1 MCLDRLTQTEQK
13 YLNKVTPDGDLPKL
27 NTKQMPD
34 FVSVAAERLGMDKA
48 RLTKVVNKTR
58 ETYGRLGQWHARKSN
73 VTLVALSKAMKV
85 IAMFRNEEEVT
96 EELQK
101 NAEEACL
108 RAVLQ
113 ESHRLM
119 SAGEDM
125 QNYFEQEF
133 GINGVTSSFRK
144 FMVMGG
150 ELNEHQK
157 KEVVQEMR
165 DLGTAQKAVRDAC
178 QPYFGQ
184 AVPNATG
191 TIAAVRATTTANT
204 TATAGPTTPAAT
216 TTFSLTGKGV
226 PYRTPGAKEKEDS
239 LLGSQASTAHER
251 ASAKARAKA
260 RDTALGKEVTASM
273 AKVGIETTAK
283 ASTDSGLAFAAVL
296 PPGSSEHLFTDPP
309 PGYVFKFM
317 LYEDSDGS
325 QRMVRRTV
333 RRPGARRSRANGKEN
348 NTDEQVP
355 TRRCNVQIPGTLDA
369 LIARYPGSQVASTGG
384 HGLGSE
390 PSPTT
395 ATITDT
401 VGRDGSGGSRNLEE
415 VQGAA
420 KDSSSGDRGP
430 DPGQAGILAG
440 GTDSPVPKSHLPNAK
455 AQPTGSQQN
464 ASGHEGERPERNTA
478 LRSLQAGGHP
488 GSKGAGEA
496 GRLCMQAGP
505 RECLLPNGSGATA
518 TQTNED
524 QGTELGLKGS
534 GGATVQ
540 GRQPRPETDPRK
552 VHKATTR
559 PAAEVQGVRNKDNN
573 QDRRCPDPG
582 GLYGEMLA
590 THMDCGKSDD
600 LPGVRMEAE
609 QVPAP
614 TDAENRVPRSDVLL
628 RSDAMLDAAREV
640 LQGGTDH
647 RRIDIGLN
655 HYGDMYRKE
664 TYPSGGSQSEGHM
677 DGDDRNGTRGKA
689 AINRTG
695 RHTTRDDEQPR
706 VQKSIMEYVNG
717 GKQARP
723 EQPRGSSPGA
733 EAALPSGRH
742 GGHRYAYGGRLEME
756 WATVRPG
763 HYFGDPMDG
772 RMRLPM
778 GTDTSGKVS
787 PYSGS
792 SIPLQSGGS
801 TKLAH
806 HQEGNCGHDKR
817 PGYSPENVPTPI
829 QRHDSMQ
836 DGCYDHQGLP
846 QESGRQTDS
855 PEQTDLEYSA
865 QASEQATAAAG
876 EPRGRASK
884 HQRRAVEASARARG
898 VWCQQTD
905 LREASENVGR
915 TDDRLVRG
923 RMECQVR
930 GVRKQTH
937 VGLASYV
944 RGLNDTSVDGAGRPA
959 LDQPTSTQKA
969 TAKNSAQATAGAGAG
984 GNTNGTAMEI
994 NMAVG
999 GTGYDGDDADTAAG
1013 QSTAIIAAE
1022 GLYAGGRVA
1031 RAGLVNTTDL
1041 GMVCVFKY
1049 LRWALTLRGFEAEI
1063 SNNLR
1068 KLYKP
1073 QADGKDGGSHHSAHW
1088 RRFWDY
1094 VYKKAGGGGFWIVTD
1109 VAVCNCARELK
1120 TQTESHVRAFLSS
1133 IKVVFELAWATWATE
1148 PYARKMCIKMG
1159 ALLKAS
1165 GPKFMYAVDNDDLW
1179 KYIVKVVTTATA
1191 KGKAI
1196 TRMQQRDF
1204 AMILF
1209 KTATGCRSSDMYGWD
1224 PRDSQYCTLYDDKDA
1239 EVTSFDK
1246 AAKMQIRFKNPKD
1259 PHCVVHKNERWS
1271 YVFVVHRIRYALL
1284 IDPECEWLKTT
1295 ECVQA
1300 LDLFWHLHRYT
1311 TRFSSC
1317 LVQPAHAAQD
1327 NAPGL
1332 LIHGRFWM
1340 NVVQSALPGADGFT
1354 RPQPILP
1361 VTIAERTKKVYKMA
1375 GYTTEIVDDG
1385 GTYASSRT
1393 QLHSGQDIA
1402 GHMTRG
1408 NFESLMYYIGGKDTA
1423 FGKYDAVAMCR
1434 HSIATFFSRYHR
1446 EVAMRP
1452 KNAFNKHPYKP
1463 LLNMTEASVQ

>member
-1 MCLDRLTQTEQK
+1 MHATSTNSLLVVYKKTKGLLTDPTKFYKSFKKTSASYAEKGLSFLEQDDEHALARATGDDQEYKREKEQAHVRLLPEIKALIPALPAGGVDGQLGYLGDDMCLDRLTQTEQK

-34 FVSVAAERLGMDKA
+34 FVSVAAERLGMDKV

-178 QPYFGQ
+178 QPYFVQ

-216 TTFSLTGKGV
+216 TTFSLTEKGV
-226 PYRTPGAKEKEDS
+226 SYRTPGAKEKEDS

-273 AKVGIETTAK
+273 AKVDLETTAK
-283 ASTDSGLAFAAVL
+283 ASADSGLAFAAVL

-309 PGYVFKFM
+309 PGCMFKFM

-430 DPGQAGILAG
+430 GPGQAGILAG

-540 GRQPRPETDPRK
+540 GRQPGPETDPRK

-559 PAAEVQGVRNKDNN
+559 LAAEVQGIRNKDNN

-600 LPGVRMEAE
+600 LPGVCMEAE

-664 TYPSGGSQSEGHM
+664 TYPSGGSQSKGHM

-689 AINRTG
+689 AINGTS

-806 HQEGNCGHDKR
+806 HQEGNCGYDKG
-817 PGYSPENVPTPI
+817 PGYSPENVPTLI

-836 DGCYDHQGLP
+836 DGCYDHQL
-846 QESGRQTDS
+846 
-855 PEQTDLEYSA
+855 
-865 QASEQATAAAG
+865 
-876 EPRGRASK
+876 
-884 HQRRAVEASARARG
+884 
-898 VWCQQTD
+898 
-905 LREASENVGR
+905 
-915 TDDRLVRG
+915 
-923 RMECQVR
+923 
-930 GVRKQTH
+930 
-937 VGLASYV
+937 
-944 RGLNDTSVDGAGRPA
+944 
-959 LDQPTSTQKA
+959 
-969 TAKNSAQATAGAGAG
+969 
-984 GNTNGTAMEI
+984 
-994 NMAVG
+994 
-999 GTGYDGDDADTAAG
+999 
-1013 QSTAIIAAE
+1013 
-1022 GLYAGGRVA
+1022 
-1031 RAGLVNTTDL
+1031 
-1041 GMVCVFKY
+1041 
-1049 LRWALTLRGFEAEI
+1049 
-1063 SNNLR
+1063 
-1068 KLYKP
+1068 
-1073 QADGKDGGSHHSAHW
+1073 
-1088 RRFWDY
+1088 
-1094 VYKKAGGGGFWIVTD
+1094 KKAGGRLTHLNKLIWSTVHKL
-1109 VAVCNCARELK
+1109 VSRQLLLQV
-1120 TQTESHVRAFLSS
+1120 SHVAGLLNISDAPSRQVLGLEEFGVNKLIYGKLAKMWGAPMIDLFAAEWNAKCEVYASKHMWDLQATYVDSMTL
-1133 IKVVFELAWATWATE
+1133 VWTELVGRLWIN
-1148 PYARKMCIKMG
+1148 PPVHKKL
-1159 ALLKAS
+1159 LLKIVRKLQQEQVLEATLMVPLWKSIWLSEALAMTVTTPILLQANQQLLLPPKAYTLVAELQGQDWSTPPTWTWFVCLNISGGLSRLEASRQRLATTLESCTNRKQMVRMVAHTIAHTGAGFGTTSTRKLAEAAS
-1165 GPKFMYAVDNDDLW
+1165 GLSQMWLSA
-1179 KYIVKVVTTATA
+1179 IV
-1191 KGKAI
+1191 
-1196 TRMQQRDF
+1196 
-1204 AMILF
+1204 
-1209 KTATGCRSSDMYGWD
+1209 
-1224 PRDSQYCTLYDDKDA
+1224 
-1239 EVTSFDK
+1239 
-1246 AAKMQIRFKNPKD
+1246 
-1259 PHCVVHKNERWS
+1259 
-1271 YVFVVHRIRYALL
+1271 
-1284 IDPECEWLKTT
+1284 PE
-1295 ECVQA
+1295 
-1300 LDLFWHLHRYT
+1300 
-1311 TRFSSC
+1311 
-1317 LVQPAHAAQD
+1317 
-1327 NAPGL
+1327 N
-1332 LIHGRFWM
+1332 
-1340 NVVQSALPGADGFT
+1340 
-1354 RPQPILP
+1354 
-1361 VTIAERTKKVYKMA
+1361 
-1375 GYTTEIVDDG
+1375 
-1385 GTYASSRT
+1385 
-1393 QLHSGQDIA
+1393 
-1402 GHMTRG
+1402 
-1408 NFESLMYYIGGKDTA
+1408 
-1423 FGKYDAVAMCR
+1423 
-1434 HSIATFFSRYHR
+1434 
-1446 EVAMRP
+1446 
-1452 KNAFNKHPYKP
+1452 
-1463 LLNMTEASVQ
+1463 